1 METFSIILT
10 STMIK
15 IFYYNYTIFFINK
28 TVYIY
33 TNTINQLK
41 VIQYPYNIKYQA
53 GAKVSI

>member
-15 IFYYNYTIFFINK
+15 IFYYNYTIFLLIK
-28 TVYIY
+28 QSIYILIHY
-33 TNTINQLK
+33 FNQYHRIS
-41 VIQYPYNIKYQA
+41 IQYQYQA